1 MVYMKRFLLILVCL
15 SLLFTCVG
23 SVTATA
29 DINPDYKPPEKP
41 KEEYTYSVANG
52 EVSLMYRCSY
62 STTFG
67 IPETI
72 EGYPVTKVEFGNA
85 FVDDVLR
92 VLYIPKTVK
101 TISSSINYGNRGL
114 QTIVVDEENPYF
126 SSVDG
131 VLYNKDKT
139 VLFHYPAMKK
149 GAVKFESTMTEIGE
163 SAFYQCNG
171 ITAVIVPDGITSIKE
186 STFSSNHSLV
196 SVELPDSL
204 ENIEPGAFGGCI
216 SLKQIN
222 LPEGLKTI
230 GYGAFR
236 GCISLQNIVF
246 PESLTHIAERAFFHC
261 KNLDSVILPK
271 GLVEIGELAFGY
283 IDYSTLCCIYWE
295 ANPNFTIYGYKNTL
309 AMEYAEWE
317 EPAYTESGVR
327 LPVFPK
333 FNFIPLDY
341 FTDPDHPPLAGDVD
355 ADENCSA
362 TDALYVLK
370 NVVGKHSFH
379 QSQIPVADMDGD
391 GNITAADALEILRS
405 VVGKIPSFPEKR
417 V

>member
-1 MVYMKRFLLILVCL
+1 MKRFLLILVCL

-41 KEEYTYSVANG
+41 IKEYTYSVANG
-52 EVSLMYRCSY
+52 EVSLMYYCSY
-62 STTFG
+62 STTFE

-85 FVDDVLR
+85 FVDDVLK
-92 VLYIPKTVK
+92 VMYIPKTVRDV
-101 TISSSINYGNRGL
+101 SSSINYGNRGL
-114 QTIVVDEENPYF
+114 QAIVVDEENPCY
-126 SSVDG
+126 SSIDG
-131 VLYNKDKT
+131 VLYNKEQT
-139 VLFHYPAMKK
+139 TLIHYPAAKK
-149 GAVKFESTMTEIGE
+149 GPVTFAPTLQAIAEK
-163 SAFYQCNG
+163 AFYQCNG
-171 ITAVIVPDGITSIKE
+171 ITAVTIPEGITTIHSF
-186 STFSSNHSLV
+186 TFYENNNLI
-196 SVELPDSL
+196 SVDFPQGLTRIDSFAFAGCNQLKMLHLPERL
-204 ENIEPGAFGGCI
+204 QTIENNAFGGCI
-216 SLKQIN
+216 GLQTVVF
-222 LPEGLKTI
+222 PEGL
-230 GYGAFR
+230 
-236 GCISLQNIVF
+236 
-246 PESLTHIAERAFFHC
+246 THIKDSAFYNC
-261 KNLDSVILPK
+261 KKLDSVILPK
-271 GLVEIGELAFGY
+271 GLVEIGEMAFGY